1 MTQAEAIASL
11 RKTRRK
17 AFNPETAFRAKL
29 GKSDFKINLEVPA
42 EDCETISGF
51 TPPSRGAFKRKF
63 IFLMAILWAAIE
75 KAKTDPEGSSAIWI
89 WGPPG
94 IGKDYMIRAWSALT
108 RTPCQTYQIR
118 SDVDVQNEWM
128 YERAFNSEG
137 TYIKYNS
144 LWRDLTEGR
153 NGRPMTIILSDFDRA
168 TRDQIAILRS
178 VLDSDAPFVTGPNG
192 EHVKLFPGTQ
202 IIVTANSG
210 GMGDERG
217 LCSDSMTIDSS
228 IMDRFKFKLRFPQLN
243 WGDEEKMIS
252 AKYPEFAA
260 TKGWLTSLK
269 GVTEAIRA
277 SVKNGDLYMEFSHRG
292 VQGMVECALMMKS
305 IFPDNEDRALQFG
318 VREWVEGT
326 CPDEDTQLAVKR
338 LCDPHLNGGALQD
351 SDDY

>member
-1 MTQAEAIASL
+1 MSMTQAEAIASL

-17 AFNPETAFRAKL
+17 AFKPETAFTVKL
-29 GKSDFKINLEVPA
+29 GESVFPINLDVPA
-42 EDCETISGF
+42 EDCESISGF
-51 TPPSRGAFKRKF
+51 TAPSRGAFRRKF
-63 IFLMAILWAAIE
+63 VFLMAILWNAVQKIKE
-75 KAKTDPEGSSAIWI
+75 SKSPKAVWI

-94 IGKDYMIRAWSALT
+94 IGKDYMCRAYSALT
-108 RTPCQTYQIR
+108 RTPCQTFQIR

-137 TYIKYNS
+137 TYIKYNA
-144 LWRDLTEGR
+144 LWRALTEGR

-178 VLDSDAPFVTGPNG
+178 VLDSDSPFVTGPNG
-192 EHVKLFPGTQ
+192 EHVKLLPGTQ

-228 IMDRFKFKLRFPQLN
+228 IMDRFTFKVRFPQLN
-243 WGDEEKMIS
+243 WGDEEKMVT

-260 TKGWLTSLK
+260 TKGWMSSLK
-269 GVTEAIRA
+269 GMTEALRA
-277 SVKNGDLYMEFSHRG
+277 AVRNGDLYMEFSHRG

-305 IFPDNEDRALQFG
+305 IYPGNTDKALRWG
-318 VREWVEGT
+318 VREWIEGT
-326 CPDEDTQLAVKR
+326 TPDEDTQLAVKR
-338 LCDPHLNGGALQD
+338 LCDPHLSGGTLE
-351 SDDY
+351 SDVD